1 VLALKQQ
8 FTIINNSD
16 LSMSYRFNIIVNPAP
31 EQAAWGAVG
40 NDTLD
45 VHCLCS
51 LQEES
56 IRHCLDKI
64 LMDFPPKIIPTYLKW
79 PQRD

>member
-1 VLALKQQ
+1 MW
-8 FTIINNSD
+8 F
-16 LSMSYRFNIIVNPAP
+16 SMSSRFDRIVTPAP
-31 EQAAWGAVG
+31 EQVARGAVG

-51 LQEES
+51 LQKES

-64 LMDFPPKIIPTYLKW
+64 LVDFSP
-79 PQRD
+79 